1 MMRIKRG
8 YICRNCG
15 KVIIGKPEYVK
26 TQRGEEFY
34 FCKDMQCFKDNKSN
48 SLN

>member
-1 MMRIKRG
+1 MKNKT
-8 YICRNCG
+8 CHNCG
-15 KVIIGKPEYVK
+15 KEIKKFEYVK

>member
-1 MMRIKRG
+1 MHEDKAVH
-8 YICRNCG
+8 ICHNCG
-15 KVIIGKPEYVK
+15 KEIVDKPEYVK

-34 FCKDMQCFKDNKSN
+34 FCKDMQCFRDNKRN